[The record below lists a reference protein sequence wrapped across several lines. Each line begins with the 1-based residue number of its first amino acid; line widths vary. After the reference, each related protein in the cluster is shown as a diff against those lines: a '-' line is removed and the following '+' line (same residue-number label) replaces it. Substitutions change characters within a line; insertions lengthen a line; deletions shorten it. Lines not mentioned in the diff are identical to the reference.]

1 MTTFILLLGLFNSAL
16 NGESEVIAFFETKGE
31 ERFSL
36 NIRED
41 QIERKLRTI
50 AGVIQKEF
58 GTNIIVE
65 DSANIVVK
73 GNFAEVTLNEFLTYV
88 QRTYGL
94 AWQRVGGII
103 HFTKPTAPAW
113 KLDLQVSS
121 ENQLLSLDAE
131 NVPLREL
138 ARQLSKSIGSNIL
151 APPTLNPKISGFIQE
166 IPWQE
171 GLLAIL
177 EPYRI
182 VLESKE
188 SHFTLRELPQ
198 AEAPLN
204 TPQTKANASANMP
217 EWRNGGFHGRLSQVT
232 LQQAV
237 LLLAEQAGASVR
249 FLDTLET
256 TTANLQLTG
265 EDLSR
270 ALNIVFAGTP
280 YSYKIVDGVH
290 LIGTKSRPELTTSE
304 LVIAHHIN
312 AQNALAYLSG
322 EMDLFQTFQLPSRAT
337 ALGNQTN
344 QTSFTTNSVTNRSSA
359 SNNNAPQI
367 QRAPTPQAISTH
379 SGSLKKTLHFG
390 QKIAADLTLVREYN
404 ALLVTGT
411 QDLIEEVKQRLALI
425 DRPAP
430 QVLIQ
435 ALVVDFQNTHKEDY
449 GLTITNGDN
458 KLFPRIDLNINA
470 NRQRGGSFNIGR
482 LPEDFGIRLQAL
494 AEQGKAKI
502 VFKPHIATLSGH
514 EAYIELGNTQFFRLE
529 SETVVGD
536 DNPRSQVSQ
545 RIETIEANI
554 SLRVIPWVTA
564 SGEITTYIEPI
575 FNNFLGQVTDN
586 VPPPLSTRRL
596 QSTVRLKNGET
607 IILGGL
613 IEEALR
619 KNHAGVPGLSR
630 IPLLGHLFKN
640 HNRQHTQSELVI
652 YLTPYVY
659 FGDEGSVEIQ
669 REPTKS
675 LLSEVSQPKR
685 KKKKKQ
691 RKKRKKRRN
700 HE

>member
-1 MTTFILLLGLFNSAL
+1 MKLLWVLMGIFGWAQAS
-16 NGESEVIAFFETKGE
+16 EPEVIPFFEEKGN

-36 NIRED
+36 EIRED
-41 QIERKLRTI
+41 QIQRKLRTI

-58 GTNIIVE
+58 GANIMVE
-65 DSANIVVK
+65 DSANLVIK
-73 GNFAEVTLNEFLTYV
+73 GNFSNVTLNEFLTYV
-88 QRTYGL
+88 LRTYAL
-94 AWQRVGGII
+94 SWHRVGNIL
-103 HFTKPTAPAW
+103 HFTKPSPPPW
-113 KLDLQVSS
+113 RLELEFQQESLQF
-121 ENQLLSLDAE
+121 SLDAD

-138 ARQLSKSIGSNIL
+138 ARQLSQKMGKNVL
-151 APPTLNPKISGFIQE
+151 APPALNPKISGFIHQM
-166 IPWQE
+166 PWQE
-171 GLLAIL
+171 GLAAVLA
-177 EPYRI
+177 PYRI
-182 VLESKE
+182 VIDTHPH
-188 SHFTLRELPQ
+188 HFTLRAL
-198 AEAPLN
+198 AENDTEDDYLKPEAKPTRNL
-204 TPQTKANASANMP
+204 P
-217 EWRNGGFHGRLSQVT
+217 EWRDGGFYGRLVQVT

-237 LLLAEQAGASVR
+237 TLLAEKAGASIR
-249 FLDTLET
+249 FLDTLEDT
-256 TTANLQLTG
+256 RANLKLAG
-265 EDLSR
+265 EDL
-270 ALNIVFAGTP
+270 AGAFNIVFAGTP
-280 YSYKIVDGVH
+280 YSYKVVDGVH

-337 ALGNQTN
+337 PLGNQTSR
-344 QTSFTTNSVTNRSSA
+344 TSLATTSLTHELTS
-359 SNNNAPQI
+359 SNNLPFQNQP
-367 QRAPTPQAISTH
+367 RTPSHTAPTPQ
-379 SGSLKKTLHFG
+379 GSLKKTVSFG
-390 QKIAADLTLVREYN
+390 QKVAAEMTLVREYN

-435 ALVVDFQNTHKEDY
+435 ALVVDFQNTNKENY
-449 GLTITNGDN
+449 GLSITNGDN
-458 KLFPRIDLNINA
+458 KLFPEIDVSVRA
-470 NRQRGGSFNIGR
+470 NRPRGGNFHIGR
-482 LPEDFGIRLQAL
+482 LPEDFDIRLQAL
-494 AEQGKAKI
+494 AEEGKAKI

-514 EAYIELGNTQFFRLE
+514 EAYIELGNTQFFRLQ

-619 KNHAGVPGLSR
+619 KNHRGVPGLSR
-630 IPLLGHLFKN
+630 LPLLGHLFKN
-640 HNRQHTQSELVI
+640 HNHQHTQSELVI

-675 LLSEVSQPKR
+675 LLSQVSKP
-685 KKKKKQ
+685 KKKEKK
-691 RKKRKKRRN
+691 RRRGKRKKRPRP
-700 HE
+700 